1 MNTRRNNPQRIV
13 IVGGGLAS
21 LVTAFELTSQPSAHE
36 RYEIHVYQP
45 GFRLGGKGAS
55 GRNHEEH
62 DRIEEHGLH
71 VLSGFYE
78 NAFRIIRAVYGELDP
93 APTNP
98 LQHWTD
104 AFKEHTFVSFMEEV
118 DAHHIAW
125 NVDTPRSPGVPGDG
139 SRVLTPGRMLLAL
152 LPWVVFLAS
161 SDSTDFD
168 DNGNASNGFSG
179 PILEILGDPRGPSS
193 TWAEVFRVLR
203 ALVEGERN
211 DTGFVVGLL
220 DQTRA
225 SLRVLLAKRCAKV
238 NDHNARR
245 LLILVDLMLTYAR
258 GMILDGV
265 LQKGFDVLDDYDFR
279 GWLEH
284 HGALR
289 LSVDSALVRA
299 AYDYVFAYE
308 EGDGDK
314 PRLAAGVA
322 LRMVMRLLV
331 CGRGA
336 IFWKMQGGMGDVVF
350 APLYTV
356 LKRRGVRFHF
366 FHVVK
371 NIGLNADR
379 TAVES
384 VRIARQVDVRGEEY
398 QPLIEVG
405 GMPCWPSHPHYEQ
418 IEPAQARELERRSV
432 DLESSWSEWPNVG
445 TFELRAERDFDIV
458 VLGASLGAIPTICP
472 ELCAASTRWAQMV
485 NNVGTVQT
493 QALQLWIDPNL
504 KTLGWRGPETI
515 ATGFSDPFD
524 TWADM
529 TYLLRYESWRDRP
542 GTLAYFCGAMPTKT
556 PAPPLDQKTFPAE
569 QSKTA
574 EENAKHWIRE
584 ALPELWPHF
593 EMQQL
598 RGGWSRQYWRANVN
612 PTCRYVQSLPG
623 TTAMRLRA
631 SESGFARLVLAGDWL
646 RTGLN
651 YGCVESA
658 TLAGLQACR
667 AICGEPKTI
676 PGETDFP
683 DENHGLSWPSFELF
697 LQRKR
702 PAVQMAPTPT
712 GAAVTLP
719 PYIKRITDPV
729 EPQPYLVGGGH
740 FVFFALGANRKQ
752 LQNIVNSHFN
762 DPSSGAV
769 EYRVLSDYVI
779 AGCFQIADSRS
790 ATRDPEAPNA
800 YYTESDLLFFVPV
813 AYGKSHA
820 GSFRVERMVW
830 FVPAVF
836 VDTSAA
842 VAEGR
847 EVYGFPKLLAHCTF
861 PRTADD
867 PALFSVSTDV
877 YQGSKAAQR
886 LRPGVIF
893 EAERLDAAHFG
904 ALPSNWG
911 SLLETMT
918 GMSKLLQV
926 GTDPARGGFRQTSRE
941 RMSLF
946 SKDQRLLVLKQFR
959 DAADASR
966 ACLLQFVECPITVTG
981 FRGAGLVPGDWRV
994 RITRYP
1000 KLDLARELGIEG
1012 AGDPIKPL
1020 AIYWVSM
1027 NCRMENGIIVWSSDG
1042 RGDENR

>member
-366 FHVVK
+366 FHVVE

-458 VLGASLGAIPTICP
+458 VLGASLGA
-472 ELCAASTRWAQMV
+472 
-485 NNVGTVQT
+485 
-493 QALQLWIDPNL
+493 
-504 KTLGWRGPETI
+504 
-515 ATGFSDPFD
+515 
-524 TWADM
+524 
-529 TYLLRYESWRDRP
+529 
-542 GTLAYFCGAMPTKT
+542 
-556 PAPPLDQKTFPAE
+556 
-569 QSKTA
+569 
-574 EENAKHWIRE
+574 
-584 ALPELWPHF
+584 
-593 EMQQL
+593 
-598 RGGWSRQYWRANVN
+598 
-612 PTCRYVQSLPG
+612 
-623 TTAMRLRA
+623 
-631 SESGFARLVLAGDWL
+631 
-646 RTGLN
+646 
-651 YGCVESA
+651 
-658 TLAGLQACR
+658 
-667 AICGEPKTI
+667 
-676 PGETDFP
+676 
-683 DENHGLSWPSFELF
+683 
-697 LQRKR
+697 
-702 PAVQMAPTPT
+702 
-712 GAAVTLP
+712 
-719 PYIKRITDPV
+719 
-729 EPQPYLVGGGH
+729 
-740 FVFFALGANRKQ
+740 
-752 LQNIVNSHFN
+752 
-762 DPSSGAV
+762 
-769 EYRVLSDYVI
+769 
-779 AGCFQIADSRS
+779 
-790 ATRDPEAPNA
+790 
-800 YYTESDLLFFVPV
+800 
-813 AYGKSHA
+813 
-820 GSFRVERMVW
+820 
-830 FVPAVF
+830 
-836 VDTSAA
+836 
-842 VAEGR
+842 
-847 EVYGFPKLLAHCTF
+847 
-861 PRTADD
+861 
-867 PALFSVSTDV
+867 
-877 YQGSKAAQR
+877 
-886 LRPGVIF
+886 
-893 EAERLDAAHFG
+893 
-904 ALPSNWG
+904 
-911 SLLETMT
+911 
-918 GMSKLLQV
+918 
-926 GTDPARGGFRQTSRE
+926 
-941 RMSLF
+941 
-946 SKDQRLLVLKQFR
+946 
-959 DAADASR
+959 
-966 ACLLQFVECPITVTG
+966 
-981 FRGAGLVPGDWRV
+981 
-994 RITRYP
+994 
-1000 KLDLARELGIEG
+1000 
-1012 AGDPIKPL
+1012 
-1020 AIYWVSM
+1020 
-1027 NCRMENGIIVWSSDG
+1027 
-1042 RGDENR
+1042 